1 MANGAGFIFPEKPA
15 EPPDP
20 IASDDD
26 IRIYEMID
34 TVLTGNMSSHNDNG
48 VRAKTTDELAHP
60 FYLSHIGKN
69 GADPNHVIVM
79 LLNLGK
85 ETLLGRKIQQGAGG
99 VDIGLDH
106 HQPKGAMKHPET
118 KSTLHPCHLI
128 MIELHG
134 IDGPASVF
142 IIAAIGTEDI

>member
-20 IASDDD
+20 IASDNN
-26 IRIYEMID
+26 IRIYETID
-34 TVLTGNMSSHNDNG
+34 IVLTGDMSTHNDKG
-48 VRAKTTDELAHP
+48 IRAEAADELTHS
-60 FYLSHIGKN
+60 FYFPHIGKN
-69 GADPNHVIVM
+69 GADPNHVIVV
-79 LLNLGK
+79 LLNLGE

-106 HQPKGAMKHPET
+106 HQPKGAMKHPER

-142 IIAAIGTEDI
+142 IIAAIGPEDI